1 MEEFNRKEQE
11 YFDLIEKMGKERG
24 YGGDLLS
31 LSHQAYSDYSNKLIT
46 AKAYDKIYA
55 MIMENEKNN

>member
-1 MEEFNRKEQE
+1 M
-11 YFDLIEKMGKERG
+11 IEKRGKERG

-55 MIMENEKNN
+55 MIMEIEKNS

>member
-11 YFDLIEKMGKERG
+11 YFSMIEKMGRERG

-31 LSHQAYSDYSNKLIT
+31 LSHQAYDDYCKQFIS

-55 MIMENEKNN
+55 MIMEIEKNS